1 MSEKD
6 KELEERAR
14 AIVREIELLLTNLT
28 DLLKPYIDPVDE
40 WDLERD
46 AFEIVEKLS
55 SWVEAVL
62 EKRARG

>member
-1 MSEKD
+1 VSEKD